1 MRVLIAEDE
10 RMLADAVAEGL
21 REEAF
26 AVDVVHDGDSALER
40 LSVNDYDVLLLD
52 RDLPVVHGDEVCR
65 AVVESGSRARVLMV
79 TAASDVPSRIEGLA
93 IGADDYL
100 TKPFAFE
107 ELVARVH
114 ALARRTQPAG
124 PPTYEQA
131 SLRVETGAAR
141 STRRPLRIPRTQ
153 GVRRP
158 VRTAAGGWRG
168 RLGRGT
174 PGAGLGR
181 ARRSVHQRRPR
192 DRDETAQETR
202 AAAGHPDRPG
212 LGVPDPMRL
221 TSRLPRLAIRVR
233 LHAPVRRPVHGLRR
247 DPARRDLSA
256 ARRGTDQPVDGVAL
270 QITKEGGIAPVPEAS
285 AHNLPSEPAAG
296 LAGSPEL
303 RELQDR
309 YRAATLQSLLRQGAL
324 ALGVLTVVATL
335 FGYLMAGRVLRPLN
349 RISQTARRITSRGDL
364 SERLAF
370 TGPRDE
376 VTELADTFDSMMGR
390 LEKSFQDQQRFIAD
404 ASHELRTPLAINRT
418 LVEVA
423 LRRKTATEDTKRLG
437 TSLLAVNERNER
449 LINGLLALAKGET
462 EVANRTPV
470 DLTELA
476 RHTAELHQ
484 SQAAEAGIGLRLDT
498 RPATTSGNAV
508 MLERIIHNLLE
519 NAIRYNEPNGWVRLT
534 TRTTPH
540 GAATLTVE
548 NTGPVVA
555 ARTSRRCSS
564 LSAAWERTAPTPSG
578 ARASAWRSYEP
589 SRAPTTAM

>member
-1 MRVLIAEDE
+1 
-10 RMLADAVAEGL
+10 
-21 REEAF
+21 
-26 AVDVVHDGDSALER
+26 
-40 LSVNDYDVLLLD
+40 
-52 RDLPVVHGDEVCR
+52 
-65 AVVESGSRARVLMV
+65 
-79 TAASDVPSRIEGLA
+79 
-93 IGADDYL
+93 
-100 TKPFAFE
+100 
-107 ELVARVH
+107 
-114 ALARRTQPAG
+114 
-124 PPTYEQA
+124 
-131 SLRVETGAAR
+131 
-141 STRRPLRIPRTQ
+141 
-153 GVRRP
+153 
-158 VRTAAGGWRG
+158 
-168 RLGRGT
+168 
-174 PGAGLGR
+174 
-181 ARRSVHQRRPR
+181 
-192 DRDETAQETR
+192 
-202 AAAGHPDRPG
+202 
-212 LGVPDPMRL
+212 MRL
-221 TSRLPRLAIRVR
+221 TSRLPRLPIRVR
-233 LHAPVRRPVHGLRR
+233 LTLLYGALFMACGVILLGVTYLLLDSGL
-247 DPARRDLSA
+247 
-256 ARRGTDQPVDGVAL
+256 TDRFDGVAL

-285 AHNLPSEPAAG
+285 THNLPSEPAAG

-376 VTELADTFDSMMGR
+376 VTQLADTFDSMMGR

-418 LVEVA
+418 LIEVA

-470 DLTELA
+470 DLAELA

-484 SQAAEAGIGLRLDT
+484 SQAAEAGVGLRLDT

-555 ARTSRRCSS
+555 RQDIEALFQPFRRLGADRTDSERGSGLGLAIVLAIARSHDGDVT
-564 LSAAWERTAPTPSG
+564 AAPRERG
-578 ARASAWRSYEP
+578 GLMV
-589 SRAPTTAM
+589 TTTLPR

>member
-1 MRVLIAEDE
+1 
-10 RMLADAVAEGL
+10 
-21 REEAF
+21 
-26 AVDVVHDGDSALER
+26 
-40 LSVNDYDVLLLD
+40 
-52 RDLPVVHGDEVCR
+52 
-65 AVVESGSRARVLMV
+65 
-79 TAASDVPSRIEGLA
+79 
-93 IGADDYL
+93 
-100 TKPFAFE
+100 
-107 ELVARVH
+107 
-114 ALARRTQPAG
+114 
-124 PPTYEQA
+124 
-131 SLRVETGAAR
+131 
-141 STRRPLRIPRTQ
+141 
-153 GVRRP
+153 
-158 VRTAAGGWRG
+158 
-168 RLGRGT
+168 
-174 PGAGLGR
+174 
-181 ARRSVHQRRPR
+181 
-192 DRDETAQETR
+192 
-202 AAAGHPDRPG
+202 
-212 LGVPDPMRL
+212 MRL
-221 TSRLPRLAIRVR
+221 TSRLPRLPIRVR
-233 LHAPVRRPVHGLRR
+233 LTLLYGALFMACGVILLGVTYLLLDAGL
-247 DPARRDLSA
+247 
-256 ARRGTDQPVDGVAL
+256 TDRFDGVAL

-555 ARTSRRCSS
+555 CQDIEALFQPFRRLGADRIDSERGSGLGLAIVRAIARSHDGDVT
-564 LSAAWERTAPTPSG
+564 AAPRERG
-578 ARASAWRSYEP
+578 GLMV
-589 SRAPTTAM
+589 TTTLPR